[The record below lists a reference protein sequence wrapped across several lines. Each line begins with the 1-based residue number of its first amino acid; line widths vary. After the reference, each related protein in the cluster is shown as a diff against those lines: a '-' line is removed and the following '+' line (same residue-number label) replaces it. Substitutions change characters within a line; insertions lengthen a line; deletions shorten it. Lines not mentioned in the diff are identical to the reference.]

1 MTADYHRMDR
11 LQNAFTNLRTRTYSS
26 ADTLPQPSA
35 DEWYI
40 PYTGNPTLPPQD
52 PQRPQKKA
60 THHRKTSSLGGN
72 LRSAMCGAEMED
84 DGHDQRDV
92 RYNPAAASAQRFLSR
107 SHKGSSPSFSF
118 PSSQESLN
126 HNPAPAT
133 RFPSYTSVPTGLEEP
148 NILFSPLNRELR
160 AKAESSGESVPLR
173 DQPTLEESSADI
185 RRRTV
190 SLPSRSHH
198 NLETYQQKDE
208 PRQWLVPSAR
218 ELFLFPRPH
227 LYPRPSQHAQTRVR
241 RNSIESFSTSS
252 SDNGARVLEKTQVRA
267 KERNDWATL
276 VQRRGRSLSLGGRA
290 EPPPDAP
297 IVGNAKARERE
308 RSRSR
313 ERGRNGSM
321 LNISLGGVQ
330 GRKRSASLGS
340 RWGRHSKNSS
350 VSDRGERGDS
360 VNNFGKENESPA
372 IPKSFDFTRSTNTF
386 RRGGMPPRSLGVSDP
401 NLIGSYQRNNPT
413 PSLAH
418 SRGYTQSHPD
428 LYNTLHSYQEPRNP
442 AASVPLGR
450 TLHFKQPSVAD
461 RGGVVVI
468 SRNASSRWASSRAN
482 RSVPFLETEKPLPSL
497 PTEQRLSSAPS
508 DMPVSPTVDSL
519 MFGMSPAF
527 RGSGEFEAAQ
537 DEWQRG
543 QEEIGVAV
551 SPGLGHD
558 PEAEVERSQRP
569 EDLRFSDGS
578 SKARDFLAKQQK
590 LARMRKAFKA
600 PVQSP
605 AGYRRPGPISPHVL
619 SPLYAST
626 TTNGD
631 SSGAANDSSGLLPSA
646 PSPVSSAKIQI
657 RQPTIEERG
666 HSRSTSVGVI
676 EGQGKDPQ
684 ALTAE
689 RPWSGSDL
697 ELKSKNGSRSSTAEQ
712 RTRSSGISTVQDE
725 EDFHGLF
732 FRTPHDAQSTPS
744 LPSGNLFPPLPPLPP
759 MSSRGSR
766 LSFGVDTI
774 SRGNGQ
780 GLAHSTSDS
789 QLRRTSAGSDG
800 TMLEINTP
808 DTMLEEI
815 LTQGLDVGPRPVTP
829 PRRKLLAPISIERP
843 IGEKERQD
851 DSFERLLH
859 QSQDH
864 QSPSRPE
871 SGTMPPQNPTV
882 MPSPVTF
889 SLAPKQPIVSHS
901 HHPFAHPHNFP
912 SNQSLHTPLQSGRS
926 RSRGDGLAKS
936 PAMSWYRDSAAVS
949 FVDDFPSPPGR
960 YDVGEEEGEE
970 RIYSPAKRRT
980 DSSSSSY

>member
-1 MTADYHRMDR
+1 MDR
-11 LQNAFTNLRTRTYSS
+11 LQNAFTNLRTRAYSS

-60 THHRKTSSLGGN
+60 THHRKASSLGGN
-72 LRSAMCGAEMED
+72 LRSAMCGTEMED
-84 DGHDQRDV
+84 DGHDRRDV
-92 RYNPAAASAQRFLSR
+92 RYNPAAASVQRFLSR
-107 SHKGSSPSFSF
+107 SHKGLSPSSSF
-118 PSSQESLN
+118 PSSQESLD

-148 NILFSPLNRELR
+148 HILFSPLNRELR

-190 SLPSRSHH
+190 SLPNRSRH

-208 PRQWLVPSAR
+208 PRQWLVPSTR

-252 SDNGARVLEKTQVRA
+252 SDDGALVLEQTQARA
-267 KERNDWATL
+267 KERNNWATL

-340 RWGRHSKNSS
+340 RWGRRSKSSS

-360 VNNFGKENESPA
+360 VNNFGKENGSPA
-372 IPKSFDFTRSTNTF
+372 IPNSFGFTRSTNTF
-386 RRGGMPPRSLGVSDP
+386 RRDGMPPRSLGVSDP

-428 LYNTLHSYQEPRNP
+428 LHDTLHSYHEPRNP

-497 PTEQRLSSAPS
+497 PNEQRLSSAPS
-508 DMPVSPTVDSL
+508 DMPVSPTGDSL

-537 DEWQRG
+537 DEWQRR

-551 SPGLGHD
+551 SPGLGHY
-558 PEAEVERSQRP
+558 PEAEVERPQRP

-578 SKARDFLAKQQK
+578 PKVRDFLAKQQK

-666 HSRSTSVGVI
+666 HNRSTSVGVI

-684 ALTAE
+684 ALTPE

-697 ELKSKNGSRSSTAEQ
+697 ERKSKNGSRPSTDEH

-800 TMLEINTP
+800 TMSEINTP

-815 LTQGLDVGPRPVTP
+815 LTQGLDVEPRPVTP

-843 IGEKERQD
+843 IGETERQD
-851 DSFERLLH
+851 DSFESLLD
-859 QSQDH
+859 QSQDY

-882 MPSPVTF
+882 LPSPVTF

-926 RSRGDGLAKS
+926 RSRGDGLAVS
-936 PAMSWYRDSAAVS
+936 PAMSWYRNSAAVS
-949 FVDDFPSPPGR
+949 FVDEFPSPPGR
-960 YDVGEEEGEE
+960 YDAGEEEGEE
-970 RIYSPAKRRT
+970 EGEEMIYSPAKRRT
-980 DSSSSSY
+980 DSD